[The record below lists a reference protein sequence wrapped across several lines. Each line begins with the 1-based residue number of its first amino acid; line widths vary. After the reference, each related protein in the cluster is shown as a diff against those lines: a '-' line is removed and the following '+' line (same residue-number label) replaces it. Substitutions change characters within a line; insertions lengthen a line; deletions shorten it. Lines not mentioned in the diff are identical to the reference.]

1 MSTPL
6 RVLLIEDSEEYAILF
21 KAWLEQIPG
30 VECVRCADGVEG
42 AFLVRSSAWDMVVS
56 DIELPGMS
64 GIDLVGALK
73 ATTPWTQVVIVTAH
87 QRFDYALQAVRLAD
101 AMLVKPIQRTEFME
115 LADKLLRVAL
125 EKRRS
130 RARCVFAIGAHPDD
144 VEIGCGGTLA
154 RFAAEGADVVI
165 LTLTGGEA
173 GGGSDVRRRESSLA
187 AELLGAKLHMGNL
200 PDRAVD
206 AGSATISLIEDT
218 LSRYQVTHVFTH
230 SRYDGHQDHRNSNA
244 ASIVACRSIPN
255 LFCYQAPSTTV
266 EFQPNYYVEIEPF
279 LEKKLAAIDAH
290 ASQASQRTYLAADM
304 IRSTARYWGR
314 FCGYGLAEPFDAIR
328 VTQSSLA

>member
-1 MSTPL
+1 
-6 RVLLIEDSEEYAILF
+6 LLIEDSEEYAILF
-21 KAWLEQIPG
+21 KAWLKQIPG

-56 DIELPGMS
+56 DIELPSMS

-173 GGGSDVRRRESSLA
+173 GGCSTKGVVVSGRTARRKTTYGQLARPRSRCGFCDDLVDRRYPVAVSGHTRLHPLAVRRAPRPS
-187 AELLGAKLHMGNL
+187 KLK
-200 PDRAVD
+200 
-206 AGSATISLIEDT
+206 
-218 LSRYQVTHVFTH
+218 
-230 SRYDGHQDHRNSNA
+230 
-244 ASIVACRSIPN
+244 CR
-255 LFCYQAPSTTV
+255 
-266 EFQPNYYVEIEPF
+266 
-279 LEKKLAAIDAH
+279 
-290 ASQASQRTYLAADM
+290 
-304 IRSTARYWGR
+304 
-314 FCGYGLAEPFDAIR
+314 
-328 VTQSSLA
+328 